1 LSAPKKGKDLSA
13 LKARLAKKAA
23 EGEGGDAAA
32 PAGDLPAPGEAA
44 AALPAPGEVQKPSI
58 ADIPAPGEVKKPMLD
73 IPPPGEVSR
82 PAPPPAEVAFTP
94 PAPARREHIA
104 DDPMSGGV
112 AFDPTAGD
120 IADIGGEIKG
130 RSSIGLPIFA
140 ALIGIVLGA
149 GLGWMGHRSVDSRER
164 VDAARK
170 KAEAIQAKVNEI
182 EQTRASI
189 ALSVGEAQDA
199 LAAKEAEKAVEALS
213 GLEAT
218 FVELGDL
225 FGWQMAAMD
234 PSIIKNIF
242 DLAEANN
249 SLQLDVGILKG
260 WVAAN
265 REILAGRVTGP
276 ASFVVIKSPA
286 GGAIL
291 GEYVSAICAEIPAE
305 PPEGFDPTTLAK
317 CEGDA
322 ILTANAYLVRAEI
335 GGEVSMVP
343 GDQAMLL
350 IPDGPIYT
358 YAIGATPDANAKAY
372 FDIRMGRINE
382 VLANMVKMKDEALE
396 GISNYTEDPAVGP
409 E

>member
-32 PAGDLPAPGEAA
+32 TGGDMPAPGEVA

-94 PAPARREHIA
+94 PARREHIA

-120 IADIGGEIKG
+120 IDIGGEVKSKG
-130 RSSIGLPIFA
+130 GIGLPVFA

-164 VDAARK
+164 VAAARK
-170 KAEAIQAKVNEI
+170 KAEAIEAKINEI
-182 EQTRASI
+182 EQTRATI
-189 ALSVGEAQDA
+189 AMSVGEAQDA
-199 LAAKEAEKAVEALS
+199 LTAKDPEKAVEALS

-234 PSIIKNIF
+234 PAIIKNVF
-242 DLAEANN
+242 DLAETNN
-249 SLQLDVGILKG
+249 GLQLDVGILKG
-260 WVAAN
+260 WVSAN

-276 ASFVVIKSPA
+276 ASFVVIRSPA

-291 GEYVSAICAEIPAE
+291 AEYVSAICAEIPAE

-317 CEGDA
+317 CEGEA
-322 ILTANAYLVRAEI
+322 ILTANAFLIRGEI
-335 GGEVSMVP
+335 GGAPTMVP

-382 VLANMVKMKDEALE
+382 VLAAMVKMKDEALE
-396 GISNYTEDPAVGP
+396 GIQNYTEDPPVGP